1 MLRQHGYRFLA
12 AQLRKLFLE
21 RTSAAQKHLNG
32 SVTEKLSQF
41 AFRRRLAAQIPPTD
55 SQPQLAQEPACA
67 LATSSTLPT
76 PKFHFHPT
84 RLLSALPI
92 VPSYRRDATL
102 SAVMVHGGNESQTH
116 RPLAQRRLS
125 MQDWSGGPAA
135 DFASLAQSAQPEGA
149 GGH

>member
-1 MLRQHGYRFLA
+1 
-12 AQLRKLFLE
+12 
-21 RTSAAQKHLNG
+21 
-32 SVTEKLSQF
+32 LSQF
-41 AFRRRLAAQIPPTD
+41 PFRRRLAAQVPPTHRY
-55 SQPQLAQEPACA
+55 PQLAQEPACA

-116 RPLAQRRLS
+116 CPLAQRWLS

-135 DFASLAQSAQPEGA
+135 DFASLAQIAQPESA